1 MRQSRYDVQKAF
13 MHGITA
19 RDIAE
24 PLPSFDDTAVA
35 PEVKAIMFRRGYE
48 VAGVRR

>member
-1 MRQSRYDVQKAF
+1 MRQSRYDVHKAF

-24 PLPSFDDTAVA
+24 PLPSFDDTAAA
-35 PEVKAIMFRRGYE
+35 PEVRAVMLRRGY
-48 VAGVRR
+48 VV

>member
-1 MRQSRYDVQKAF
+1 MRQSRYDVQKAC

-24 PLPSFDDTAVA
+24 PLPSFDDTAAA
-35 PEVKAIMFRRGYE
+35 PEVRAVMLRRGYD
-48 VAGVRR
+48 V